1 MDYCV
6 RAWRLGWTVAEKKS
20 SSSYTDEAKVE
31 KLEGRRERKK
41 NHGSELQTKSMV
53 VAEKL

>member
-1 MDYCV
+1 VDYGV

-41 NHGSELQTKSMV
+41 NHGSELRTKSMV
-53 VAEKL
+53 VAKKL